1 MKKVIPF
8 KQPKDDRQPSLAV
21 HDVLQVIRLLAQDS
35 KNVFVVSHGKSRQKK
50 RSITRRQIDICL
62 KKGIITEGPFMNLHG
77 NVQANVTRFAA
88 GEEITCVVAIE
99 EQRQLIVIT
108 VF

>member
-1 MKKVIPF
+1 
-8 KQPKDDRQPSLAV
+8 
-21 HDVLQVIRLLAQDS
+21 
-35 KNVFVVSHGKSRQKK
+35 
-50 RSITRRQIDICL
+50 
-62 KKGIITEGPFMNLHG
+62 MNLHG

-88 GEEITCVVAIE
+88 GKEITCVVAIE

>member
-1 MKKVIPF
+1 
-8 KQPKDDRQPSLAV
+8 
-21 HDVLQVIRLLAQDS
+21 
-35 KNVFVVSHGKSRQKK
+35 
-50 RSITRRQIDICL
+50 
-62 KKGIITEGPFMNLHG
+62 MNLHG